1 MTSKISTLKSLI
13 NEHARLRVILST
25 NPPCSFIKDFRVF
38 EMEKEYVVISVKN
51 DDLIAHENKSVKAIF
66 TLEIT
71 FEDVNPNWHE
81 L

>member
-1 MTSKISTLKSLI
+1 
-13 NEHARLRVILST
+13 
-25 NPPCSFIKDFRVF
+25 
-38 EMEKEYVVISVKN
+38 MEKEYVVISVKN

-71 FEDVNPNWHE
+71 FEVEVGMSYEIKKNAH

>member
-1 MTSKISTLKSLI
+1 
-13 NEHARLRVILST
+13 
-25 NPPCSFIKDFRVF
+25 
-38 EMEKEYVVISVKN
+38 MEKEYVVISVKN

-71 FEDVNPNWHE
+71 FEDGPHINPNWHE